1 MVEASEEMK
10 KYFSSLTEGLDSAMS
25 VAQQARSRGF
35 DPSSSVEITPA
46 TDVAG
51 RVEGLLGPP
60 GISKV
65 IRELEHTGMPR
76 DMIAYEIVKK
86 IVAGE
91 VVDKPVDQLI
101 DVAVRVGVGILT
113 EGVLVAPTEG
123 ISKILVRKDPDGS
136 RYLAIYFSGP
146 IRSAGGTVAAQAV
159 VLADVARRAAN
170 IPDYRPTEDEIK
182 RYEEEVALYDDKCHH
197 LQYRPPMDDVR
208 AIVSNCP
215 VCIDGDPTEEIEIGV
230 KRNLPRVETNRVRG
244 GIALVICEGIAQK
257 SAKVLKYTRKIKL
270 DWNWLESII
279 KVSKKDSSG
288 ELKPLWGYL
297 DEMVAGRPVFSYP
310 SRKGGFRL
318 RYGRTRSSGIMGKA
332 IHPATMYLLDEFVAI
347 GTQLKVERPGKGCI
361 VVPCDSID
369 PPVVRLLGGNVVR
382 VESSAQAKEL
392 AGKVEEIIFLG
403 DMLVTLGDFLKSN
416 HPLVKPAWCHEYFE
430 ELCKK
435 QGVPSRQPLSF
446 EEAYKFSKE
455 TGVPLHPKYTFNY
468 TDLDRD
474 SLLELALWLS
484 TGRFEYEL
492 PNIFKPKKFSVEAS
506 GAKKHLENILCPHIV
521 DKGSIVIAPDDAMAI
536 LSAFGML
543 KQGANAQP
551 DPGDFKAAME
561 SAPRDGFDMP
571 AFLSSRCGVPIKAKS
586 PTYIGSRMARPEKAK
601 ARDMK
606 VRVHVL
612 FPIGHNEKNR
622 NLLNLYEKMK
632 SGDSREGKGITV
644 EVAHLVCPSCNQ
656 PSIYNTC
663 PSCNVRTVNL
673 AYCSQCGTFTK
684 SAECPKCLKPTSY
697 GTKKII
703 NLIDTFEVARKRVG
717 SVSDSIADSA
727 LSGAE
732 SKKSGFEIKAVQG
745 LISRG
750 KIPEPLE
757 KGILRAKHGVAI
769 FRDGTCRFDA
779 TDVPLTHFIPDEVEI
794 TVEQARSLGYVR
806 DYLGKP
812 LESGS
817 QILELKPQDIIL
829 SHSGAEF
836 FIKVAS
842 FVDDELVSLYGLP
855 PYYNVKDK
863 AGLVGKLTIGLSP
876 HTSAGVL
883 SRIVGFTKAHVGF
896 AHPYFHTAKRR
907 NCDGDEDSVSLLLDS
922 LINFSKEFVP
932 ATRGGTMDA
941 PLVMT
946 TILDP
951 SEVDDEVHSMEIASS
966 YDSAFYA
973 ACERGA
979 SPSEAQVPLVK
990 GVLGKPAQYEGLF
1003 FTHHQSRI
1011 DDGVISTSYIRFK
1024 DMEKK
1029 VVAQM
1034 DLESKIRAVDPPDV
1048 AGRVLNS
1055 HFLPDIYGNL
1065 RKFSH
1070 QGFRCISCNASY
1082 RRVPMLGKC
1091 TRCHGKLVLTIHKGG
1106 IEKYLDLSMKI
1117 ATDYGLPPYVK
1128 QRLELVKKDLQSIF
1142 VDEKSKQ
1149 FGLSDFM

>member
-1 MVEASEEMK
+1 MQ
-10 KYFSSLTEGLDSAMS
+10 KYFDTLRVGLDSAMS
-25 VAQQARSRGF
+25 VAKSARSRGF
-35 DPSSSVEITPA
+35 DPSGDVEITPA

-51 RVEGLLGPP
+51 RVEGLLGGPL
-60 GISKV
+60 GIANI
-65 IRELEHTGMPR
+65 IRDLERTGMSR
-76 DMIAYEIVKK
+76 DIIAFEIVKK

-91 VVDKPVDQLI
+91 VVQKPVEELI
-101 DVAVRVGVGILT
+101 DIAVRVGVAILT

-123 ISKILVRKDPDGS
+123 ISKIIVRKDADGS
-136 RYLAIYFSGP
+136 KYIAMYFSGP

-170 IPDYRPTEDEIK
+170 IPDYKPTEDEIK

-197 LQYRPPMDDVR
+197 LQYRPPMEDVR

-215 VCIDGDPTEEIEIGV
+215 ICVDGDPTEEIEVGV
-230 KRNLPRVETNRVRG
+230 KRNLPRVETNRIRG

-318 RYGRTRSSGIMGKA
+318 RYGRTRASGIMGKA
-332 IHPATMYLLDEFVAI
+332 IHPAAMYILDEFIAI

-361 VVPCDSID
+361 VVPCDSIE
-369 PPVVRLLGGNVVR
+369 PPIVKLFGGEVVKVK
-382 VESSAQAKEL
+382 SSKQAMEL
-392 AGKVEEIIFLG
+392 KGKVETVLFLG

-416 HPLVKPAWCHEYFE
+416 HPLVKPAWCDEYFDALCRKH
-430 ELCKK
+430 ELP
-435 QGVPSRQPLSF
+435 VRQFASF
-446 EEAYKFSKE
+446 EEAYNFSKE
-455 TGVPLHPKYTFNY
+455 TGIPLHPNYTFNY
-468 TDLDRD
+468 TDLSPDA
-474 SLLELALWLS
+474 LLELGLWLA
-484 TGRFEYEL
+484 TGKFEYEWL
-492 PNIFKPKKFSVEAS
+492 KPKRFLVEAT
-506 GAKKHLENILCPHIV
+506 GAKKHLEDIYVEHKIE
-521 DKGSIVIAPDDAMAI
+521 KGDIVIAPEDAKTLLVTLGIFKPGIAQ
-536 LSAFGML
+536 S
-543 KQGANAQP
+543 QP
-551 DPGDFKAAME
+551 DIGDFKEAHE
-561 SAPRDGFDMP
+561 SAAKENFNMQS
-571 AFLSSRCGVPIKAKS
+571 FLQSRSGVPIKAKS
-586 PTYIGSRMARPEKAK
+586 PVYIGSRMARPEKAK

-606 VRVHVL
+606 VRIHVL
-612 FPIGHNEKNR
+612 FPIGLKEKNK
-622 NLLNLYEKMK
+622 NILSMYEKMK
-632 SGDSREGKGITV
+632 NGGERDGKGLEI
-644 EVAHLVCPSCNQ
+644 EMAHLVCPSCLQ
-656 PSIYNTC
+656 SSIYNTC
-663 PSCNVRTVNL
+663 PACNVRTVNQ
-673 AYCSQCGTFTK
+673 AYCSNCGIYTNAK
-684 SAECPKCLKPTSY
+684 ACVKCLRTTSY
-697 GTKKII
+697 GSKKII
-703 NLIDTFEVARKRVG
+703 NFIDIFEIAKRRVDSGSSTFA
-717 SVSDSIADSA
+717 ASA
-727 LSGAE
+727 FQSSEL
-732 SKKSGFEIKAVQG
+732 KKSGLEIKGVQK
-745 LISRG
+745 LVSRG

-779 TDVPLTHFIPDEVEI
+779 TDVPLTHFIPREVGI
-794 TVEQARSLGYVR
+794 TVAQAHALGYLS

-812 LESGS
+812 LESIE
-817 QILELKPQDIIL
+817 QIIELKPQDIIL
-829 SHSGAEF
+829 AQNGVEF
-836 FIKVAS
+836 FMKVAN

-855 PYYNVKDK
+855 PFYNVKEKSD
-863 AGLVGKLTIGLSP
+863 LIGKLTIGLSP

-883 SRIVGFTKAHVGF
+883 SRIVGFTPAHVGF

-951 SEVDDEVHSMEIASS
+951 SEVDDEVHSMEIAQS
-966 YDSAFYA
+966 YDAAFFE

-979 SPSEAQVPLVK
+979 SPSEATVPLVK
-990 GVLGKPAQYEGLF
+990 NVLGKIGQYEGLF
-1003 FTHHQSRI
+1003 FTHHQSSI
-1011 DDGVISTSYIRFK
+1011 DDGVISTQYIKFK

-1029 VVAQM
+1029 IVAQM
-1034 DLESKIRAVDPPDV
+1034 DLECKIRAVDPSDV

-1065 RKFSH
+1065 RKFS
-1070 QGFRCISCNASY
+1070 QQNFRCVACNSSY
-1082 RRVPMLGKC
+1082 RRVPLVGKC
-1091 TRCHGKLVLTIHKGG
+1091 PKCSGKLILTIHKGG
-1106 IEKYLDLSMKI
+1106 IEKYLDLSIKI
-1117 ATDYGLPPYVK
+1117 AKEYGLPDYVR
-1128 QRLELVKKDLQSIF
+1128 QRLELVKKDLESIF

-1149 FGLSDFM
+1149 FGLSDFL

>member
-1 MVEASEEMK
+1 MQA
-10 KYFSSLTEGLDSAMS
+10 YFDTLRVGLDSAMS
-25 VAQQARSRGF
+25 VAKSARMRGF
-35 DPSSSVEITPA
+35 DPSPNVEITPA

-60 GISKV
+60 GIAKI
-65 IRELEHTGMPR
+65 IRGLEETGMPR
-76 DMIAYEIVKK
+76 DMIAFEIVKK

-91 VVDKPVDQLI
+91 VIQKPIESLI
-101 DVAVRVGVGILT
+101 DIAVRVGVGILT

-123 ISKILVRKDPDGS
+123 ISKIIVRKDADGS
-136 RYLAIYFSGP
+136 KYLAIYFSGP

-159 VLADVARRAAN
+159 VLADVARRQAN
-170 IPDYRPTEDEIK
+170 IPDYKPTEDEVK

-197 LQYRPPMDDVR
+197 LQYRPSAEDVR
-208 AIVSNCP
+208 TIVLNCP
-215 VCIDGDPTEEIEIGV
+215 VCVDGDPTEEIEIAV

-318 RYGRTRSSGIMGKA
+318 RYGRTRASGIMGKA
-332 IHPATMYLLDEFVAI
+332 IHPATMSLLDDFIAI

-361 VVPCDSID
+361 VVPCDTID
-369 PPVVRLLGGNVVR
+369 PPVVRLLGGDVVKVR
-382 VESSAQAKEL
+382 SSKQAQEL
-392 AGKVEEIIFLG
+392 KGKVECVLFLG

-416 HPLVKPAWCHEYFE
+416 HPLVKPAWCPEYFGA
-430 ELCKK
+430 LCKK
-435 QGVPSRQPLSF
+435 HGSEVKQFAAF
-446 EEAYKFSKE
+446 EEAYKFSKD
-455 TGVPLHPKYTFNY
+455 TGIPLHPDYTFNY
-468 TDLDRD
+468 TDIDRD
-474 SLLELALWLS
+474 ALLELAQWLA
-484 TGRFEYEL
+484 TGRFEYEIL
-492 PNIFKPKKFSVEAS
+492 SLFKPKRFVVEAS
-506 GAKKHLENILCPHIV
+506 PAKKHLENIYCEHKV
-521 DKGSIVIAPDDAMAI
+521 EKGNIVIAPDDAVAI
-536 LSAFGML
+536 LATLGIFKSVLA
-543 KQGANAQP
+543 QAAQP
-551 DPGDFKAAME
+551 DIGDFKE
-561 SAPRDGFDMP
+561 SLDLLPREGFDML
-571 AFLSSRCGVPIKAKS
+571 AFFKSRSGIEIKAKS

-606 VRVHVL
+606 IRVHVL
-612 FPIGHNEKNR
+612 FPIGHFERNR
-622 NLLNLYEKMK
+622 NILNLYEKMRTAT
-632 SGDSREGKGITV
+632 GREGKGIEV
-644 EVAHLVCPSCNQ
+644 EVAHLVCPSCQ
-656 PSIYNTC
+656 MPSLYNTC
-663 PSCNVRTVNL
+663 PSCNVRTANL
-673 AYCSQCGTFTK
+673 AYCSHCGIFTK
-684 SAECPKCLKPTSY
+684 STECPKCLKPVSF

-703 NLIDTFEVARKRVG
+703 NLVDSFELARKRV
-717 SVSDSIADSA
+717 DSSSA
-727 LSGAE
+727 AFAPSSLAGAE
-732 SKKSGFEIKAVQG
+732 LKKAGFEIKGVQG
-745 LISRG
+745 LISKG

-779 TDVPLTHFIPDEVEI
+779 TDVPLTHFIPREVGI
-794 TVEQARSLGYVR
+794 TVPQAQGLGYVH

-812 LESGS
+812 LESED
-817 QILELKPQDIIL
+817 QIIELKPQDIIL
-829 SHSGAEF
+829 AQNGVEF
-836 FIKVAS
+836 FMKVAN

-855 PYYNVKDK
+855 PYYNVKERAD
-863 AGLVGKLTIGLSP
+863 LIGKLTIGLSP

-883 SRIVGFTKAHVGF
+883 SRIVGFTEAHVGF

-907 NCDGDEDSVSLLLDS
+907 NCDGDEDSLSLLLDS

-951 SEVDDEVHSMEIASS
+951 SEVDDEVHSMEIAQS
-966 YDSAFYA
+966 YDSAFFD

-979 SPSEAQVPLVK
+979 APSEATVPLVK
-990 GVLGKPAQYEGLF
+990 NTLGKPAQYEGLF

-1029 VVAQM
+1029 VMAQM
-1034 DLESKIRAVDPPDV
+1034 ELECKIRAVDPSDV

-1070 QGFRCISCNASY
+1070 QSFRCIGCNFAY
-1082 RRVPMLGKC
+1082 RRVPMIGKC
-1091 TRCHGKLVLTIHKGG
+1091 PRCGGKLILTIHKGG
-1106 IEKYLDLSMKI
+1106 IEKYLELSLKI
-1117 ATDYGLPPYVK
+1117 AKEYGLPDYVR
-1128 QRLELVKKDLQSIF
+1128 QRLELVKKDLESIF